1 MEIQIKYIRRIP
13 GVRRKSIE
21 RKIRK
26 VLKDLAC
33 DRDELSIL
41 FADDGMIA
49 DLNSHYLGRQGPTNV
64 LAFPMS
70 DDQGSGVASGMLG
83 DVAISVDTAI
93 RESEE
98 SGEQLEETICRLLI
112 HGILHLMGYNHEA
125 VREERIMRKEEKR
138 LLLLVREG

>member
-1 MEIQIKYIRRIP
+1 MEIQIKYLRRIP

-33 DRDELSIL
+33 DKDELSVL
-41 FADDGMIA
+41 FADDSMIA
-49 DLNSHYLGRQGPTNV
+49 DLNSRYLGRLGPTNV

-70 DDQGSGVASGMLG
+70 EDQDRGVASGMLG
-83 DVAISVDTAI
+83 DVAISVDTAM

-98 SGEQLEETICRLLI
+98 NGEQLEETICRLVI

-138 LLLLVREG
+138 LISLVREG

>member
-1 MEIQIKYIRRIP
+1 
-13 GVRRKSIE
+13 
-21 RKIRK
+21 
-26 VLKDLAC
+26 LAC

-49 DLNSHYLGRQGPTNV
+49 DLNSRYLGRQGPTNV

-70 DDQGSGVASGMLG
+70 DDQGPGVASGMLG

-112 HGILHLMGYNHEA
+112 HGILHLMGYDHES

-138 LLLLVREG
+138 LLLMVREG

>member
-1 MEIQIKYIRRIP
+1 MEIQIKYLRRIP

-49 DLNSHYLGRQGPTNV
+49 DLNSRYLGRQGP
-64 LAFPMS
+64 FPMS
-70 DDQGSGVASGMLG
+70 DDQGPGVASGMLG

-112 HGILHLMGYNHEA
+112 HGIMHLMGYDHES
-125 VREERIMRKEEKR
+125 VREGRIMRKEEKR
-138 LLLLVREG
+138 LLLMVREG

>member
-1 MEIQIKYIRRIP
+1 MP

-41 FADDGMIA
+41 FADDGMIT
-49 DLNSHYLGRQGPTNV
+49 DLNSRYLGRQGPTNV

-70 DDQGSGVASGMLG
+70 DDQVSGVASGMLG

-98 SGEQLEETICRLLI
+98 SGERLEETICRLLI
-112 HGILHLMGYNHEA
+112 HGILHLMGYNHGS

-138 LLLLVREG
+138 LLLMVREG